1 MVNSY
6 LNSLLLALIL
16 IMGVLSAV
24 PSSTSSYAQT
34 SSGMRKS
41 TSGGSLDIL
50 LEPSP
55 EPIGIKEPT
64 KFKVTFLKRGTNEV
78 QPHIDYDF
86 IIVKGG
92 KEVFKASALVGQPNK
107 PLHTAEGILNS
118 PNLSYKFPDTGDYII
133 KVSVMGILFNPIKP
147 ESAEFPIKS
156 IPEFPAG
163 VAVLAMGS
171 IIGIILVVSRLKN
184 KEL

>member
-1 MVNSY
+1 MVNSH
-6 LNSLLLALIL
+6 LSSLPLALIL
-16 IMGVLSAV
+16 IMGVLSVV

-41 TSGGSLDIL
+41 TSGGSLDVL

-78 QPHIDYDF
+78 QQHIDYDF
-86 IIVKGG
+86 IIVKGS
-92 KEVFKASALVGQPNK
+92 KEVFKASTLAGQPNK
-107 PLHTAEGILNS
+107 PLHTAEGIVTI
-118 PNLSYKFPDTGDYII
+118 PYTFQDTGDYLI
-133 KVSVMGILFNPIKP
+133 KVPVMGILFNPIKP
-147 ESAEFPIKS
+147 ESAEFPINS
-156 IPEFPAG
+156 IPEFPSG
-163 VAVLAMGS
+163 VAVLAMVS
-171 IIGIILVVSRLKN
+171 IIGIILASCRLNK